1 MEPKVDICFQAI
13 GQSLPVDHG
22 YALYSAISNIV
33 PCFHAAEDV
42 GLRLI
47 RGRYIGQGLL
57 DISPRAELVLRLP
70 VARVADYL
78 ALAGKTLLVDNHA
91 VSIGIPRTRSLV
103 PAATLY
109 AHLVTTRNGHDEERF
124 RTEIARQTATVGV
137 HAEFTL
143 DTRRTFSIHG
153 RQVVGYSLLASGLMA
168 DESIRLQEL
177 GLGGRRKMG
186 CGFFEP
192 RDHSEV

>member
-1 MEPKVDICFQAI
+1 MEPKVDICFQAM

-22 YALYSAISNIV
+22 YALYSAISRIV
-33 PCFHAAEDV
+33 PRFHTAEDV

-47 RGRYIGQGLL
+47 RGRYIEQGLL
-57 DISPRAELVLRLP
+57 DISPRTELVLRLP
-70 VARVADYL
+70 LTRVADYL
-78 ALAGKTLLVDNHA
+78 ALAGKTLQVGDHA
-91 VSIGIPRTRSLV
+91 VSIGIPRTRTLV

-124 RTEIARQTATVGV
+124 RTEIARQATTAGIN
-137 HAEFTL
+137 AEFTL

-153 RQVVGYSLLASGLMA
+153 RQIVGYSLLASGLTTE
-168 DESIRLQEL
+168 ESIRLQEC

-192 RDHSEV
+192 RDRSET